1 MAANNKKIEK
11 AKNRVIESV
20 QASDISD
27 ETKKNISK
35 IIDIESAQR
44 ENRTIG
50 ERIAE
55 TVAQFCGSMT
65 FVWVHIAWFGLWIIL
80 NTIPDI
86 RFDPFPYTFLT
97 LVGSLEAIFLSTF
110 ILISQNHDTKLS
122 EKRNHLDLQIN
133 LLSEQ
138 ENTKMLQLLHQIAA
152 KVGVK
157 SDDDPDI
164 SVLEEATRPDK
175 LGEQIEETI
184 KATEGTPA
192 QRK

>member
-65 FVWVHIAWFGLWIIL
+65 FVWVHIVWFGLWIIL
-80 NTIPDI
+80 NTIPNI
-86 RFDPFPYTFLT
+86 KFDPFPYTFLT
-97 LVGSLEAIFLSTF
+97 LVVSLEAIFLSTF
-110 ILISQNHDTKLS
+110 ILISQNHDTRLS
-122 EKRNHLDLQIN
+122 ERRNHLDLQIN
-133 LLSEQ
+133 LLAEQ
-138 ENTKMLQLLHQIAA
+138 ESTKMIMMLQEIARQ
-152 KVGVK
+152 VGVH
-157 SDDDPDI
+157 
-164 SVLEEATRPDK
+164 
-175 LGEQIEETI
+175 IEEDQEM
-184 KATEGTPA
+184 TELA
-192 QRK
+192 QDTELEKVV